1 METFDPSFIEFDNK
15 RRGFMEKNI
24 ILEYQ
29 KIDKKF
35 PGVQALSDIN
45 FKIMHGEIHAI
56 VGENGAGKSTLMK
69 ITSGL
74 YQPENGKILMSGSPV
89 RIRNTS
95 QAMSLGISVVPQEL
109 NLVPQMSVGENIML
123 GIEPRSRW
131 GIVKRLELNKKAKE
145 TLGSL
150 EKDFNTKQKAED
162 LSIADQQ
169 VVQIARA
176 ISFKCNLLILD
187 EPTSSLS
194 ETERVSLFK
203 LLRLL
208 KKKGTTIIYI
218 SHHMDE
224 VFEISDRITVLR
236 DGKFIA
242 TKNTK
247 DTNEDEIVRLMV
259 GRDLKEFLYIRKERK
274 KGDRVILEVRNLSR
288 ENMFENVS
296 FKVHEGEILGF
307 AGLVGAGRTE
317 VVSSIFGNPKIEDG
331 EIKVKNMPAKINSP
345 SGAIKLGFG
354 FVPEERK
361 RNGIFDTM
369 SVLHNL
375 TIPFVKN
382 FRKRLHV
389 DEKKE
394 KKKAEELVKQ
404 LDVRMA
410 SIEQLIKNLS
420 GGNQQKVILSRW
432 LGSGSEIL
440 ILDEPTRGIDVN
452 AKIEIHSLIAKL
464 AKEGK
469 SIILVSSEMPEL
481 LAIADRI
488 IVMRE
493 GRIVGEVN
501 PQDVDEEEILR
512 LAMFGSN
519 NNHKQGKKQS
529 PAIVGAKAPNKGE
542 N

>member
-1 METFDPSFIEFDNK
+1 
-15 RRGFMEKNI
+15 
-24 ILEYQ
+24 
-29 KIDKKF
+29 
-35 PGVQALSDIN
+35 
-45 FKIMHGEIHAI
+45 
-56 VGENGAGKSTLMK
+56 
-69 ITSGL
+69 
-74 YQPENGKILMSGSPV
+74 
-89 RIRNTS
+89 
-95 QAMSLGISVVPQEL
+95 
-109 NLVPQMSVGENIML
+109 
-123 GIEPRSRW
+123 
-131 GIVKRLELNKKAKE
+131 
-145 TLGSL
+145 
-150 EKDFNTKQKAED
+150 
-162 LSIADQQ
+162 
-169 VVQIARA
+169 
-176 ISFKCNLLILD
+176 
-187 EPTSSLS
+187 
-194 ETERVSLFK
+194 
-203 LLRLL
+203 
-208 KKKGTTIIYI
+208 
-218 SHHMDE
+218 
-224 VFEISDRITVLR
+224 
-236 DGKFIA
+236 
-242 TKNTK
+242 
-247 DTNEDEIVRLMV
+247 
-259 GRDLKEFLYIRKERK
+259 
-274 KGDRVILEVRNLSR
+274 
-288 ENMFENVS
+288 MFENVS

-452 AKIEIHSLIAKL
+452 AKVEIHTLIAKL

-469 SIILVSSEMPEL
+469 SIILVSSELPEL

-493 GRIVGEVN
+493 GKIVGEVN
-501 PQDVDEEEILR
+501 PQEVDEEEILR

-519 NNHKQGKKQS
+519 NKHEQGKKQS
-529 PAIVGAKAPNKGE
+529 PAIVGVRKSNKGE